1 VWERVVRSSQ
11 RSMGDGVEVTGLAAA
26 VKSGET
32 LLAKFRVPTSRSE
45 ELCCW
50 AAQNSGA
57 MARVAR

>member
-1 VWERVVRSSQ
+1 
-11 RSMGDGVEVTGLAAA
+11 MGDGVEVTGLAAA